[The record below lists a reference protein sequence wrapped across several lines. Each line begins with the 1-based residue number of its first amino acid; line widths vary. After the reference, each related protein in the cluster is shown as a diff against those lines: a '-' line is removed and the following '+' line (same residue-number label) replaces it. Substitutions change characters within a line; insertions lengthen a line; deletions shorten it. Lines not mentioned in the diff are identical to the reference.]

1 MQSTEVIQGET
12 DYISDRVRE
21 DFLRAIYLS
30 WLLKDEWEYSWLKK
44 IINQR
49 EAQVEAMVW
58 VGRGQKKGGGVSN
71 NIGH

>member
-1 MQSTEVIQGET
+1 MQSTEVIQGEN

-58 VGRGQKKGGGVSN
+58 VGRGQKKEGGG
-71 NIGH
+71 GK